1 MDTIT
6 TQEELEEVLLDES
19 ISYPRCFASLEGVRK
34 DIQDSLLSHY
44 LQYNITRIASGCYK
58 YYEGP
63 EFEFGGSGL
72 GKKGWYRVVS
82 DKKFWDHVWRSKK
95 SSESGFTMVLRAPF
109 SYEAQWL
116 IASSTGKTYGILGE
130 GYLGGRI
137 QKAFSKL
144 TRGDKAK
151 FREWFKEAQV
161 GRWTSPMS
169 SLVTSMLRNADFE
182 ELREIAERIG
192 LLNEYIPGQVRRE
205 TVKIELERLLYA
217 YRGKIFGT
225 L

>member
-6 TQEELEEVLLDES
+6 TQEELEEILLDES
-19 ISYPRCFASLEGVRK
+19 ISYPRCFASLKEVFK
-34 DIQDSLLSHY
+34 DIQGSLLS
-44 LQYNITRIASGCYK
+44 LLPQYNIIQVATGCYK

-72 GKKGWYRVVS
+72 GKKGWYRAVS
-82 DKKFWDHVWRSKK
+82 DKKFWDCVWRNKK
-95 SSESGFTMVLRAPF
+95 RPGDDFTMVLRAPF

-116 IASSTGKTYGILGE
+116 IGSSSKGTYGILGG
-130 GYLGGRI
+130 GYLGGRV
-137 QKAFSKL
+137 QKAFSRL
-144 TRGDKAK
+144 TREDKAK
-151 FREWFKEAQV
+151 FREWFKEAQR
-161 GRWTSPMS
+161 GRWTNPVS
-169 SLVTSMLRNADFE
+169 SLVSSMLRNADFE
-182 ELREIAERIG
+182 ELREIAERVG
-192 LLNEYIPGQVRRE
+192 LLNEYIPSQVREE

>member
-6 TQEELEEVLLDES
+6 TQKELEEILLDES
-19 ISYPRCFASLEGVRK
+19 LSYPRCFASLKEVFK
-34 DIQDSLLSHY
+34 DIQGSLLS
-44 LQYNITRIASGCYK
+44 LLPQYNILQVATGCYK
-58 YYEGP
+58 YYGGP
-63 EFEFGGSGL
+63 EFEFGESSL

-82 DKKFWDHVWRSKK
+82 DKKFWDCVWRSKK
-95 SSESGFTMVLRAPF
+95 SPEGGSTMVLRAPF

-130 GYLGGRI
+130 GYLGGRV

-151 FREWFKEAQV
+151 FREWFKEARV
-161 GRWTSPMS
+161 GRWTNPVS
-169 SLVTSMLRNADFE
+169 SLVSSMLRNADFE

-192 LLNEYIPGQVRRE
+192 LLNEYIPSQVRKE
-205 TVKIELERLLYA
+205 TVEIELERLLYA